1 VVSVAFRGYGV
12 PQLTWAYESQMDVIA
27 ERLGLDPLELRL
39 KNVLERG
46 ETFIEGDRPV
56 DCDYAGGLR
65 KVAAAIGWDQPASP
79 RRGKGLAC
87 TIKAPLA
94 PSVSNAMV
102 RLHADGS
109 ATLLTATVE
118 IGQGGRTALSQIVAQ
133 ELALPL
139 DRVRIARS
147 EVGMSPYDQATSAS
161 RSTTLMGLAVL
172 SAARDVRDQ
181 LLAIGRT
188 QLGSDGTAVTLRDG
202 CIVTPGGKR
211 SYAEAIVAHFGTGGE
226 LIGRGTYRG
235 ERGHAPLG
243 GEAPFWEV
251 GMAAAEVEVDEATG
265 RVTLLRYVSVADI
278 GKALNPRECEGQEEG
293 AAMMG
298 IGHTFFE
305 QMVYEDGQLL
315 NPSLIDYRVPVMSDL
330 PDEYRSVLVE
340 NGDGPG
346 PYGSKGIGESGI
358 IPTAPAVA
366 NAIARAVGVRLTDL
380 PMTPERVW
388 RALRERDARR
398 REER

>member
-1 VVSVAFRGYGV
+1 
-12 PQLTWAYESQMDVIA
+12 
-27 ERLGLDPLELRL
+27 
-39 KNVLERG
+39 
-46 ETFIEGDRPV
+46 
-56 DCDYAGGLR
+56 
-65 KVAAAIGWDQPASP
+65 
-79 RRGKGLAC
+79 
-87 TIKAPLA
+87 
-94 PSVSNAMV
+94 
-102 RLHADGS
+102 
-109 ATLLTATVE
+109 
-118 IGQGGRTALSQIVAQ
+118 
-133 ELALPL
+133 
-139 DRVRIARS
+139 
-147 EVGMSPYDQATSAS
+147 
-161 RSTTLMGLAVL
+161 
-172 SAARDVRDQ
+172 
-181 LLAIGRT
+181 
-188 QLGSDGTAVTLRDG
+188 
-202 CIVTPGGKR
+202 
-211 SYAEAIVAHFGTGGE
+211 
-226 LIGRGTYRG
+226 
-235 ERGHAPLG
+235 
-243 GEAPFWEV
+243 
-251 GMAAAEVEVDEATG
+251 
-265 RVTLLRYVSVADI
+265 VSVADI